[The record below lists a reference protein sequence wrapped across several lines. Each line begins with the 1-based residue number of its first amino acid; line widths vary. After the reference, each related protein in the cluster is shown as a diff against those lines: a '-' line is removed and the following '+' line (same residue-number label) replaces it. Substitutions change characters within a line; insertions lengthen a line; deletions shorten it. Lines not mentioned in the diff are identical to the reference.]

1 MSALVAGNSTLLRT
15 SGGFNHTARK
25 AAQIVVAECSCSYRH
40 ETPEQAKARVSQY
53 RQMEQ
58 MFADAGDDDEPEP
71 PVSENSGF
79 KLV

>member
-1 MSALVAGNSTLLRT
+1 
-15 SGGFNHTARK
+15 
-25 AAQIVVAECSCSYRH
+25 
-40 ETPEQAKARVSQY
+40 
-53 RQMEQ
+53 MEQ

>member
-1 MSALVAGNSTLLRT
+1 M
-15 SGGFNHTARK
+15 
-25 AAQIVVAECSCSYRH
+25 VAECSCSYRH

-58 MFADAGDDDEPEP
+58 MFADAGDDNEPEP